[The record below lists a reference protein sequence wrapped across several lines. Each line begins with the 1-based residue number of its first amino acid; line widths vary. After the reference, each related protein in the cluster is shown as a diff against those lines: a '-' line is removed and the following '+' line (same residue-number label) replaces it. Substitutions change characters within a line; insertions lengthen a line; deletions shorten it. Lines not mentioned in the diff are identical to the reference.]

1 MVAVVVLTG
10 ALVLVGAV
18 VVLTGAL
25 VLVGVAVLF
34 VVVSRRRGR
43 ATGFDVVVVIA
54 MARFLGGIVAFEG
67 VDGALVEVRLV
78 ETEIFLVD
86 VGDGIAAVDAVLV
99 GDVISAG
106 DAVLV
111 VVALV
116 VVEGVVALVV
126 VEGGVIPSCKYI
138 LLEMLRSFTLS
149 LK

>member
-78 ETEIFLVD
+78 EIFLVD

-99 GDVISAG
+99 GDVILAG

>member
-1 MVAVVVLTG
+1 MV
-10 ALVLVGAV
+10 AV

-78 ETEIFLVD
+78 EIFLVD

-99 GDVISAG
+99 GDVILAG